1 LHTSTRF
8 WLRGLRAAAGA
19 GGVSMATDGV
29 GGVSRNKEGG
39 AAGDDDEGT
48 EQASAGCITF

>member
-1 LHTSTRF
+1 M
-8 WLRGLRAAAGA
+8 AN
-19 GGVSMATDGV
+19 GGVD
-29 GGVSRNKEGG
+29 GVSRNKEGG